1 MLCIAAFVFISLSKM
16 KTKISVLY
24 LLGILALTNCSSPET
39 TEKIIFNNDILSEC
53 NLAIQNAVVLDGVAP
68 PVASRRY
75 FYSTVAAYEA
85 IRPFQANLVSTVGQ
99 LNGFTKMAKIDTSL
113 GICLDLAA
121 LRAYTQTALDM
132 VYKEDS
138 ILAFAN
144 RKLKFYESNL
154 SDDVYRHSLDWGDS
168 VSRYVL
174 DWANGDTF
182 AQIRGTDLYTAK
194 SSNEYWKPTPKEYMQ
209 AIEPQWKKI
218 RPSFMKNGHQFF
230 DSLPAPTPYNMGE
243 NPKFNE
249 MMREIYETVV
259 NTDSQKILTARYW
272 DDNPNSTFH
281 YGHATIKVL
290 KVSPAG
296 HWLSMFATVARKQ
309 KYNLYQSAEGMLRM
323 SSAIFDGFIAVWDA
337 KYTYEYIR
345 PVTVIQR
352 HIDSSWLPLIETP
365 AFPEYPSAHSTI
377 SSAAATVL
385 TDMFGEY
392 EFTDSAEF
400 EFGFGA
406 RRYKNFREASDE
418 ACMSR
423 IYGGIHFREGM
434 EFGKNLGN
442 AVGHYHIKNLITRI
456 NK

>member
-1 MLCIAAFVFISLSKM
+1 MPCIAAFVFISLSDM
-16 KTKISVLY
+16 KTFKYTLY
-24 LLGILALTNCSSPET
+24 LIGVLALTNCTSPAK

-53 NLAIQNAVVLDGVAP
+53 NLAIQNAVVLDGVTP

-85 IRPFQANLVSTVGQ
+85 LRPFHTNLVSTVGQ
-99 LNGFTKMAKIDTSL
+99 FNGFSKMATIDTAL

-138 ILAFAN
+138 IRAFTD
-144 RKLKFYESNL
+144 RKLKSYKSRLSSAVYE
-154 SDDVYRHSLDWGDS
+154 HSISWGDS

-182 AQIRGTDLYTAK
+182 AQIRGTDLYMAK

-230 DSLPAPTPYNMGE
+230 DSLPTPTPYNLGK

-249 MMREIYETVV
+249 FMREIYEAVV
-259 NTDSQKILTARYW
+259 HTDSQKLLTARYW

-296 HWLSMFATVARKQ
+296 HWLSMFSTVAREQ
-309 KYNLYQSAEGMLRM
+309 KYNLFQSAEGMLRM
-323 SSAIFDGFIAVWDA
+323 SAAIFDGFIAVWDA
-337 KYTYEYIR
+337 KYAYEYIR

-442 AVGHYHIKNLITRI
+442 AVGHYHNKNLVTQ

>member
-1 MLCIAAFVFISLSKM
+1 M
-16 KTKISVLY
+16 KFTLP
-24 LLGILALTNCSSPET
+24 LLGSIVILFASGCSPSSDKA
-39 TEKIIFNNDILSEC
+39 KIIINNDILSEC
-53 NLAIQNAVVLDGVAP
+53 NLAIQNAVVLDGVTP

-85 IRPFQANLVSTVGQ
+85 VRPFNTELVSTVGQ
-99 LNGFTKMAKIDTSL
+99 FNDFNQISQIDTSL

-121 LRAYTQTALDM
+121 LRAYTQTALDL

-138 ILAFAN
+138 ILAFQN
-144 RKLKFYESNL
+144 RKLNFYKKTLSNQIFNQ
-154 SDDVYRHSLDWGDS
+154 SIAWGDT
-168 VSRYVL
+168 VSKNIL
-174 DWANGDTF
+174 LWASGDTF
-182 AQIRGTDLYTAK
+182 AQIRGTDLYTTKA
-194 SSNEYWKPTPKEYMQ
+194 SDEFWKPTPKEYMQ
-209 AIEPQWKKI
+209 AIEPQWRKV
-218 RPSFMKNGHQFF
+218 RPSYIKSSHQFF
-230 DSLPAPTPYNMGE
+230 DSLPVPTPYNLGK

-249 MMREIYETVV
+249 LMREIYETVIH
-259 NTDSQKILTARYW
+259 TDSQKLLTARYW
-272 DDNPNSTFH
+272 DDNPSSTFH

-296 HWLSMFATVARKQ
+296 HWLSMFSTVAREK
-309 KYNLYQSAEGMLRM
+309 KYDLFQSAEGMLRI
-323 SSAIFDGFIAVWDA
+323 SSVMFDGFIAVWDA

-365 AFPEYPSAHSTI
+365 SFPEYPSAHSVV

-392 EFTDSAEF
+392 SFTDSAEF
-400 EFGFGA
+400 EFGLGA
-406 RRYKNFREASDE
+406 RTFKNFREASDE

-434 EFGKNLGN
+434 EYGKNLGN
-442 AVGHYHIKNLITRI
+442 AVGHYHNKNLITR
-456 NK
+456 K